1 MVKNMQ
7 VIKKINNN
15 FAICVDGEGNELI
28 AFGKGI
34 GFPKVPYEIEDLSVI
49 NRTFY
54 DIDQKYLEPYCDSW
68 MGLAIRWIEKQL

>member
-54 DIDQKYLEPYCDSW
+54 DIDQKYLELLNELP
-68 MGLAIRWIEKQL
+68 EKVFHFTV

>member
-1 MVKNMQ
+1 MQ

-54 DIDQKYLEPYCDSW
+54 DID
-68 MGLAIRWIEKQL
+68 